1 MLMTG
6 GVPLKHRW
14 IATILLTAM
23 LLTLTACSL
32 PQDLP
37 GGMATLT
44 GRVTSKDERLLTVE
58 VLEDNL
64 HYDAGTIILVK
75 YRALTG
81 ATSLSVGEAI
91 SVTYS
96 YLENVTVQDK
106 LSCISHP
113 MDSPSHNPGELRL
126 VWPMFLQKFG
136 FGTTFRLDRKPFPHY
151 NKWAI
156 GVWRSL
162 VSRLVRVQEAAGSNP
177 ATPTRETD

>member
-6 GVPLKHRW
+6 GVPLKRRW

-106 LSCISHP
+106 LSCITVESVP
-113 MDSPSHNPGELRL
+113 QPRRTKIGMANVFTKIR
-126 VWPMFLQKFG
+126 VWHDFQ
-136 FGTTFRLDRKPFPHY
+136 
-151 NKWAI
+151 A
-156 GVWRSL
+156 
-162 VSRLVRVQEAAGSNP
+162 
-177 ATPTRETD
+177 